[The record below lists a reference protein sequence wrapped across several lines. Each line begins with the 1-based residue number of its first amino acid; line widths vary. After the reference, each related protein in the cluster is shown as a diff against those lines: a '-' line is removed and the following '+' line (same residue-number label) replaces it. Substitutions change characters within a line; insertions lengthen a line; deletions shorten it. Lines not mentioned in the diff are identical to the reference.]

1 MGKPHRYDK
10 ERKTKFSNLA
20 GGLKN
25 YASNS
30 TVHGINYVFDESL
43 SIFERFIW
51 LLVVCGLGCVA
62 MFLVYESY
70 NTWQDIQVITTLKTV
85 AKPVTE
91 LTFPAVT
98 ICGTGQHLD
107 TVEKVLLHNFYL
119 WNETRGE
126 GGEARDDGDA
136 VAGSEE
142 DLFYLYMEEVFQISE
157 KNISILDILSTMISP
172 AASDTNAVRQNEI
185 ACSNKAKQLRR
196 QASGTGFFPKL
207 PKNPLILSNFPKNI
221 TVLLISGWW

>member
-1 MGKPHRYDK
+1 MGTSERYDK
-10 ERKTKFSNLA
+10 ARKTKFTNLV

-30 TVHGINYVFDESL
+30 TVHGINYVFDENI

-51 LLVVCGLGCVA
+51 LVVVCGLGCVA

-70 NTWQDIQVITTLKTV
+70 NNWQDNQVITTLNTV

-91 LTFPAVT
+91 LAFPAVT

-119 WNETRGE
+119 WNETR
-126 GGEARDDGDA
+126 DGDGA
-136 VAGSEE
+136 GGDDVAGSAEE
-142 DLFYLYMEEVFQISE
+142 LFSLYMEEVFQISE
-157 KNISILDILSTMISP
+157 KNLSILDILSTMISP
-172 AASDTNAVRQNEI
+172 EASGTNAVIQNQI
-185 ACSNKAKQLRR
+185 ACSNKDKQSRR
-196 QASGTGFFPKL
+196 QASGTTFPLKFASL
-207 PKNPLILSNFPKNI
+207 AA
-221 TVLLISGWW
+221 